1 MNGKMVR
8 LDGIMV
14 PMDEARRI
22 LAEREE
28 AITPEAESCEE
39 EDILGVESTST
50 SNEEYYPDLVI
61 SPEFQ
66 EMTNETV
73 AFNPCAVV
81 ATAITRNL
89 IADPIELI
97 HAIQAVVNTEDDGAE
112 EKVTELMKYTKVELR
127 KRLDLKDIS
136 YSLSDNKTKLI
147 NKFLET

>member
-1 MNGKMVR
+1 MNGKRVR

-28 AITPEAESCEE
+28 AIAPEAESCEE

-50 SNEEYYPDLVI
+50 SSEEYYPDLVI

-73 AFNPCAVV
+73 AFNPSAMV

-97 HAIQAVVNTEDDGAE
+97 QAVVNTEDDGTE

-147 NKFLET
+147 NKFLEA